1 MSRRQSCRYY
11 NSPGGCRRGTSCTF
25 EHIPNAQR
33 RGGDGRP
40 LSPSLSVSS
49 SDASPSRRNAQ
60 GPQRQIIRSGPP
72 PRGVCRNFWETGR
85 CFREFGCL
93 GAHTLPQGQDG
104 RRTPQPSIIPTQAAQ
119 AFIAPFLT
127 EKGLSKLVGGG
138 TDGYF
143 PQDATTSLTPSE
155 TQSRLRRFLRE
166 DFRFKIVPEI
176 YGFLVPLSSANIQNS
191 SWTQEEG
198 QLLLEA
204 LTSNIGR
211 LRVAEI
217 VTWPSVSS
225 KTAMSREIL
234 SFQRG
239 FIPLLRYMSSDFV
252 VQSTLR
258 TQANQLYM
266 TVLQNLPNFA
276 DAVEKSMDSIIAS
289 RSFSDPGASG
299 KDPVDAQAFA
309 SIAGVLHE
317 FLVRFKN
324 AVATYPRLAPL
335 VMNLQKWFV
344 EWKTGVCANSPSFDN
359 FLGGLQPTVR
369 DLIIQ
374 TLNEKIHKLVS
385 IVEREQGKEI
395 RPDCQKQSAPSN
407 EGIVAALHSGYQGP
421 GALREGG
428 PRHDNDLEDIYDIR
442 IAPTHEELMCRIPP
456 FLPANF
462 FGAPHPAPMESM
474 QRLLDIQFRLLRE
487 ELTAPL
493 RQAVQLIY
501 DDLKTLSRKKTK
513 LSELLKNRGG
523 KYRGHADTQD
533 SLMFNVYTGVD
544 FGSLVPD
551 WRGISASIVV
561 DAPPGRARSN
571 NSRMRTSFWE
581 GMSGKRLSQGG
592 LIALVW
598 QSGNDISVH
607 LGVIAS
613 SLKDLTEHVKS
624 DPDRVKLRIVF
635 FDTKLE
641 LRILQEL
648 RNPHRLGQNIKL
660 LVESSVMFEAI
671 RPFLEALKGEPE
683 LVPFSHYLVHRPPGF
698 LKTCKVEPPRYSTMP
713 GFAYNLSCLF
723 PDKTDVEDLTLSVTD
738 HQSIENARAELRRD
752 SRLDPS
758 QADAVV
764 DALTR
769 EVSLIQGPP
778 GTGKSYTGVEL
789 LRVLRANNVG
799 PILMIAFTNHALD
812 HMLSSVLDADITK
825 KVVRLGSR
833 SADERISQYSIETL
847 EKVNQESRLDRT
859 FSSKRRELKEI
870 QERIR
875 NLMFKVLKDDL
886 ESDSTEVVKYISVLH
901 PEHSGYL
908 AAPPM
913 WIRNIKSLF
922 SGGDDDNDAGEWQQ
936 QGRRKKTFVK
946 DMSFY
951 AFWRDGSDLEFIETL
966 NNGSYAPWK
975 TTPPPDET
983 TSNKFYL
990 LEQDSLPDSD
1000 NESVTGEEQDDES
1013 PSEDL
1018 PVEDAWTRVKVK
1030 SPSPET
1036 ADSKEVPAAPTKA
1049 SDSPIPHIDP
1059 EPRDDAGLRRA
1070 DFKDPEGFLEAL
1082 GCSQWPI
1089 IPTSSR
1095 SLNELLEDVGDIWT
1109 MSKAE
1114 RHNLHNFWVENTRIE
1129 LAETQTGEFERLR
1142 ELHEGIL
1149 RECNEGKEEVR
1160 RNLLRNIDII
1170 GCTTTGAAK
1179 LAMLLKGLSPRVL
1192 LVEEAGQVLEAHVL
1206 GSLVPS
1212 IEHLIMIGDPL
1223 QLRPT
1228 LNNFS
1233 MSMDSQ
1239 RGRDLYK
1246 FDMSLME
1253 RLSSSGLA
1261 MSRIDVQRRMRPEI
1275 SSLIRN
1281 TLYPSLEDHEL
1292 VRHYPSVRGITKNL
1306 FFVNHNNREN
1316 EGAED
1321 SASKFNLFE
1330 VEMIREL
1337 VLYLLRQG
1345 CYSEEGD
1352 IVVLCAYLGQ
1362 LAKLRDALANEV
1374 AIVIDERD
1382 QAALADQEGDNE
1394 EDDLNGGIT
1403 IEHVKVTR
1411 RVRLRTVDNYQGEEG
1426 RIVILSLV
1434 RNSGDLDDEMA
1445 MLGFTHGARPSI
1457 GFLKSENRT
1466 NVALSRAREGL
1477 FIFGNAANLSSKS
1490 RMWRHIIEELEKGDA
1505 LGPAL
1510 PIACHRHPETLE
1522 YVCKPGQLPQIA
1534 PDGGC
1539 MRPCNFRLICGHMCP
1554 FKCHSDDQKHASVM
1568 CMQSCTRLCARGHPC
1583 TKQCASTCGD
1593 CFFPVANVELP
1604 CGHTKASVPCHEINA
1619 LQNVYCNFMVDKELL
1634 HCEHTARMACSTDP
1648 ATYLCKAPCNG
1659 IMSCC
1664 GRSCNAKC
1672 HECQQKNTPSQGEHT
1687 QRTKHAT
1694 HPCEK
1699 PLFCEHLCQE
1709 ACSDDHK
1716 HTVACRKPCRQAC
1729 SHARCK
1735 LLCSMPCAPCQESCT
1750 WSCPHHSCPV
1760 PCGSVCARLPCDVP
1774 CNTILRC
1781 GHKCPSVC
1789 GEDCDIQICP
1799 QCASDDKRHHVVDFI
1814 LQRTLSEVTPES
1826 NTLDEMLITIPSC
1839 KHTFTVET
1847 LDGHCSMNDFYFQNE
1862 SGQWLRMLS
1871 PIGFRK
1877 PPTCPTCRSPI
1888 TAPRYGRIFKRADL
1902 DILEH
1907 NVAARMSRALDKVQT
1922 AILLISEDEM
1932 RTAVIRDAATI
1943 KIRPSKGKKS
1953 KSQAKARSEE
1963 LTSKME
1969 VPTSERA
1976 LNSANTSLH
1985 AIDSAVA
1992 RVWGKITHK
2001 LFNAYKEATVV
2012 AETRSAHV
2020 HAWESAFSFLYH
2032 REMAALINN
2041 PARTPARPQEN
2052 AMRLAKLQVGQP
2064 RPLAD
2069 RRFIVEAFWCTLHIR
2084 LTLITLGR
2092 TWLEEV
2098 GKREADYPLYHFQQ
2112 WASYV
2117 KFMLQSCSLDVTKAL
2132 GLARSSES
2140 HRQVTKTSLLL
2151 MRVELENFR
2160 FGLYMSNKLG
2170 NMKDQRSEMVQAA
2183 EQHGRKAQG
2192 LMRDVVAEHFARK
2205 VVPSREEEASWLA
2218 ENFSNAAQTIVDEW
2232 KAIRQAVLGSTF
2244 YQEVSLKEQM
2254 EIVRAFNFG
2263 TTGHFYN
2270 CANGHTFVI
2279 GECGGAMQRSRC
2291 PECGSPVGG
2300 ESHHLDSTNTRAAQ
2314 YDQLARQVYPGIPA
2328 TPWANPH

>member
-1 MSRRQSCRYY
+1 MSQRQSCRFF
-11 NSPGGCRRGTSCTF
+11 NSPGGCRRGKSCTF
-25 EHIPNAQR
+25 EHSQPNAQH

-40 LSPSLSVSS
+40 SSPSASS
-49 SDASPSRRNAQ
+49 SGSPSRRNAQ
-60 GPQRQIIRSGPP
+60 GPQRHMSPSSPP
-72 PRGVCRNFWETGR
+72 PRGVCRFFWETGR
-85 CFREFGCL
+85 CYREFGCR

-104 RRTPQPSIIPTQAAQ
+104 RRTPQPIAIPTQAAQ

-155 TQSRLRRFLRE
+155 TQSRLRRFFRE
-166 DFRFKIVPEI
+166 DFRFKTAPEI
-176 YGFLVPLSSANIQNS
+176 YGFLIPLSSANIQND

-204 LTSNIGR
+204 LTSNTGR

-217 VTWPSVSS
+217 VTWPSISP

-239 FIPLLRYMSSDFV
+239 LIPLLRYMSSDFV

-266 TVLQNLPNFA
+266 TVLQNLPSFA
-276 DAVEKSMDSIIAS
+276 DAVEKSMDGIIAS
-289 RSFSDPGASG
+289 CSFSDPGASG
-299 KDPVDAQAFA
+299 KDAVDAQAFA

-317 FLVRFKN
+317 FLIRFKN

-344 EWKTGVCANSPSFDN
+344 EWKTGVHANPPLFNN

-369 DLIIQ
+369 DLIVQ
-374 TLNEKIHKLVS
+374 NLNEKIHKLVS

-395 RPDCQKQSAPSN
+395 RPDRQTKSAPSN
-407 EGIVAALHSGYQGP
+407 EGILAALHSTYQGP

-428 PRHDNDLEDIYDIR
+428 ARHDNDLKNISDIR
-442 IAPTHEELMCRIPP
+442 VAPTHDELMCRIPP
-456 FLPANF
+456 FLPVNF
-462 FGAPHPAPMESM
+462 FGAPHPAPMESIE
-474 QRLLDIQFRLLRE
+474 RLLDIQFRLLRE

-493 RQAVQLIY
+493 RQAVQLVH
-501 DDLKTLSRKKTK
+501 DDLKTQSRKKTK
-513 LSELLKNRGG
+513 LAELLKNKGG
-523 KYRGHADTQD
+523 KYRGQADTQD

-544 FGSLVPD
+544 FVSLVPD
-551 WRGISASIVV
+551 WKGISASIVV

-571 NSRMRTSFWE
+571 NSHMRTSFWE
-581 GMSGKRLSQGG
+581 SGKRLSQGG

-613 SLKDLTEHVKS
+613 SLKDITECVKR

-648 RNPHRLGQNIKL
+648 RNTQTFGQNIKM
-660 LVESSVMFEAI
+660 LVESSVMYEAI

-683 LVPFSHYLVHRPPGF
+683 EVPFPRYLVHRPPGF
-698 LKTCKVEPPRYSTMP
+698 LNTCKVDPPRYSTMP
-713 GFAYNLSCLF
+713 GFAFNLSCLF
-723 PDKTDVEDLTLSVTD
+723 PDKTDVEDLTLSATD
-738 HQSIENARAELRRD
+738 NQSIENARAELRRG

-789 LRVLRANNVG
+789 LRVLRANDIG

-812 HMLSSVLDADITK
+812 HMLGSVLDADITK

-847 EKVNQESRLDRT
+847 EKVNNESRLNRT

-870 QERIR
+870 QESIR
-875 NLMFKVLKDDL
+875 NLMSKVLIDDL
-886 ESDSTEVVKYISVLH
+886 ESNSTEIMKYISVLH

-908 AAPPM
+908 NAPPM
-913 WIRNIKSLF
+913 WIQNIKSL
-922 SGGDDDNDAGEWQQ
+922 SSDNDDDGAGEWQQ
-936 QGRRKKTFVK
+936 QGRRGKTFAK

-951 AFWRDGSDLEFIETL
+951 AFWRDGSDLDFIEAL

-975 TTPPPDET
+975 TAPPPEET
-983 TSNKFYL
+983 TSNRFNI
-990 LEQDSLPDSD
+990 LEQDSLPESDDEYVTSEEQD
-1000 NESVTGEEQDDES
+1000 NES
-1013 PSEDL
+1013 PPEDV
-1018 PVEDAWTRVKVK
+1018 PVEDAWMNVKVK
-1030 SPSPET
+1030 PPSPEP
-1036 ADSKEVPAAPTKA
+1036 AGSKEVPVAPTKA
-1049 SDSPIPHIDP
+1049 PDAPTLYFEP
-1059 EPRDDAGLRRA
+1059 EPRDDAGLGQA
-1070 DFKDPEGFLEAL
+1070 DFKDPEGFLDAL
-1082 GCSQWPI
+1082 GCSQWPVV
-1089 IPTSSR
+1089 PASSR
-1095 SLNELLEDVGDIWT
+1095 PLNELLEDVGDVWT
-1109 MSKAE
+1109 MSRAE
-1114 RHNLHNFWVENTRIE
+1114 RQNLHHFWVENTRIE
-1129 LAETQTGEFERLR
+1129 LAETQTGEFARLR
-1142 ELHEGIL
+1142 EIHEGIL
-1149 RECNEGKEEVR
+1149 RECNEGQEEVR
-1160 RNLLRNIDII
+1160 RSLLRHIDII

-1179 LAMLLKGLSPRVL
+1179 LATLLKGLGPRVL

-1228 LNNFS
+1228 LNNYS

-1239 RGRDLYK
+1239 RGRDLYR

-1281 TLYPSLEDHEL
+1281 TLYPSLDDHEL
-1292 VRHYPSVRGITKNL
+1292 VRQYPSVRGIPKNL
-1306 FFVNHNNREN
+1306 FFVTHNHREN

-1321 SASKFNLFE
+1321 SASKYNLYE
-1330 VEMIREL
+1330 ARVKMIREL

-1382 QAALADQEGDNE
+1382 QAALADHEGDDEN
-1394 EDDLNGGIT
+1394 DLGGGTT
-1403 IEHVKVTR
+1403 IEHVKVTK

-1434 RNSGDLDDEMA
+1434 RNSGELDDEI
-1445 MLGFTHGARPSI
+1445 GYSNGIRPSI

-1490 RMWRHIIEELEKGDA
+1490 KMWRHIIEELETNEA
-1505 LGPAL
+1505 LGTAL
-1510 PIACHRHPETLE
+1510 PIACHLHPETLE
-1522 YVCKPGQLPQIA
+1522 YVCEPGQLPQIA

-1539 MRPCNFRLICGHMCP
+1539 MRPCDFRLNCGHMCP
-1554 FKCHSDDQKHASVM
+1554 FKCHSDDQKHASVT
-1568 CMQSCTRLCARGHPC
+1568 CVQSCTRLCTRGHPC
-1583 TKQCASTCGD
+1583 TKQCSSTCGD
-1593 CFFPVANVELP
+1593 CFFPEANVELP
-1604 CGHTKASVPCHEINA
+1604 CGHLKASVSCHEISA
-1619 LQNVYCNFMVDKELL
+1619 LEKVYCNSMVDKHLPR
-1634 HCEHTARMACSTDP
+1634 CEHTARMACSTDP

-1672 HECQQKNTPSQGEHT
+1672 HQCQEKNTSSEGEHT
-1687 QRTKHAT
+1687 PRTQHTA

-1699 PLFCEHLCQE
+1699 PLFCEHLCQD

-1716 HTVACRKPCRQAC
+1716 HTVACKKPCRQAC
-1729 SHARCK
+1729 FHARCK
-1735 LLCSMPCAPCQESCT
+1735 LPCSMPCAPCQESCT

-1774 CNTILRC
+1774 CNRILHC

-1799 QCASDDKRHHVVDFI
+1799 QCASDDKKRHVVDFI
-1814 LQRTLSEVTPES
+1814 LQRTLSEVTPEL

-1847 LDGHCSMNDFYFQNE
+1847 LDGHCSMNDFYVQNDF
-1862 SGQWLRMLS
+1862 GQWLRMLS

-1907 NVAARMSRALDKVQT
+1907 NVAARMSRALHQVQT
-1922 AILLISEDEM
+1922 AILRISEDEM
-1932 RTAVIRDAATI
+1932 KAAVIRDAATI
-1943 KIRPSKGKKS
+1943 KIRPSKLKGS

-1963 LTSKME
+1963 LMSKKE
-1969 VPTSERA
+1969 APTSERA
-1976 LNSANTSLH
+1976 LNSANTSFH
-1985 AIDSAVA
+1985 AIDSAVG
-1992 RVWGKITHK
+1992 RVWGKITHR
-2001 LFNAYKEATVV
+2001 LFSAYKEAIIV
-2012 AETRSAHV
+2012 AETRSAHL
-2020 HAWESAFSFLYH
+2020 HAWESAFSSLYH
-2032 REMAALINN
+2032 RELAALVDN
-2041 PARTPARPQEN
+2041 PARTPVRPQEN
-2052 AMRLAKLQVGQP
+2052 AMRLARLQVGQP
-2064 RPLAD
+2064 RPRAD

-2084 LTLITLGR
+2084 LTLIALGR

-2098 GKREADYPLYHFQQ
+2098 GKREADYPLYHFQL

-2132 GLARSSES
+2132 ELARSSES
-2140 HRQVTKTSLLL
+2140 HRQVTKTSLLY

-2170 NMKDQRSEMVQAA
+2170 TINDQRPEMVEAA
-2183 EQHGRKAQG
+2183 EQHGHEAQEF
-2192 LMRDVVAEHFARK
+2192 MRDVITDHFANK
-2205 VVPSREEEASWLA
+2205 VTPSREEEASWLA
-2218 ENFSNAAQTIVDEW
+2218 ENFSGAAQTIVDEW
-2232 KAIRQAVLGSTF
+2232 KAIKRAVGRFTF
-2244 YQEVSLKEQM
+2244 YQEVSLNEQM
-2254 EIVRAFNFG
+2254 EIVQAFNFG
-2263 TTGHFYN
+2263 STGHFYN

-2279 GECGGAMQRSRC
+2279 TECGGAMERSVC
-2291 PECGSPVGG
+2291 PECGSPIGG
-2300 ESHHLDSTNTRAAQ
+2300 QSHSLDSTNTRATQ
-2314 YDQLARQVYPGIPA
+2314 YDELARRTNPRIAP
-2328 TPWANPH
+2328 TPWA

>member
-1 MSRRQSCRYY
+1 MYRRQSCIYY
-11 NSPGGCRRGTSCTF
+11 NSPGGCRRGASCTF
-25 EHIPNAQR
+25 EHLPSAQR

-40 LSPSLSVSS
+40 SSPGVSS
-49 SDASPSRRNAQ
+49 DGSPSRRGAQ
-60 GPQRQIIRSGPP
+60 SPQHQTSPSGPP
-72 PRGVCRNFWETGR
+72 PRGVCRFFWETGR
-85 CFREFGCL
+85 CFREFGCR

-104 RRTPQPSIIPTQAAQ
+104 RRSPQPFPIPTQAAQ

-155 TQSRLRRFLRE
+155 THSRLRRFFRE
-166 DFRFKIVPEI
+166 DFRFKTAPEI
-176 YGFLVPLSSANIQNS
+176 YGFLILLSSANLQNG

-204 LTSNIGR
+204 LTSNTGR

-217 VTWPSVSS
+217 VTWPHVCS
-225 KTAMSREIL
+225 KTGTGREIL

-239 FIPLLRYMSSDFV
+239 LIPLLRYMSSDFV

-258 TQANQLYM
+258 TQVNQLYM
-266 TVLQNLPNFA
+266 TVLQNLPSFA
-276 DAVEKSMDSIIAS
+276 DAVEKSMDSIVAS
-289 RSFSDPGASG
+289 RSFSDPGSVR

-344 EWKTGVCANSPSFDN
+344 EWKAGVQANPPSFDN
-359 FLGGLQPTVR
+359 FVGGLQPAVR
-369 DLIIQ
+369 DLLIQ

-385 IVEREQGKEI
+385 IVEREQGKEK
-395 RPDCQKQSAPSN
+395 RPDRQKQAAPSN
-407 EGIVAALHSGYQGP
+407 EGILAALHSGYQGP
-421 GALREGG
+421 GTVREGG
-428 PRHDNDLEDIYDIR
+428 PRHDNDFEDIYDIR
-442 IAPTHEELMCRIPP
+442 IAPTHEELMSRIPP
-456 FLPANF
+456 FLPVNF

-493 RQAVQLIY
+493 RQAIQLVH
-501 DDLKTLSRKKTK
+501 DDLKTQPRKKTK
-513 LSELLKNRGG
+513 LADLLKNKGG
-523 KYRGHADTQD
+523 KYRGQADTQD
-533 SLMFNVYTGVD
+533 SIMFNVYTGVD
-544 FGSLVPD
+544 FESLVPD

-607 LGVIAS
+607 LGVIAN
-613 SLKDLTEHVKS
+613 SLQDLTEYVKR
-624 DPDRVKLRIVF
+624 DPDRVRLRIVF

-648 RNPHRLGQNIKL
+648 RNPQMSGQNIKL
-660 LVESSVMFEAI
+660 LVESSVMFESI
-671 RPFLEALKGEPE
+671 RPFLEALKREPE
-683 LVPFSHYLVHRPPGF
+683 LVPFSRYLVHRPPGF
-698 LKTCKVEPPRYSTMP
+698 LNTCKVDPPRYSTMP
-713 GFAYNLSCLF
+713 GFAFNLSCLF

-738 HQSIENARAELRRD
+738 PQSIENARAELRRS

-789 LRVLRANNVG
+789 LRVLRANDVG

-812 HMLSSVLDADITK
+812 HMLGSVLDADITK

-847 EKVNQESRLDRT
+847 ERVNEESRLNRT
-859 FSSKRRELKEI
+859 FSSKRRELKGI
-870 QERIR
+870 QENIK
-875 NLMFKVLKDDL
+875 NLMLKVLKDDL
-886 ESDSTEVVKYISVLH
+886 ESNSTEIMKYISVLH

-913 WIRNIKSLF
+913 WIQNIKSLF
-922 SGGDDDNDAGEWQQ
+922 SNDDDDDGAGEWKQ
-936 QGRRKKTFVK
+936 QGRRGKTFVK

-951 AFWRDGSDLEFIETL
+951 AFWRDGSDLEIIGAL
-966 NNGSYAPWK
+966 NDGSYAPWK
-975 TTPPPDET
+975 PTPLPNEPTT
-983 TSNKFYL
+983 NKFNIL
-990 LEQDSLPDSD
+990 KQDSLPESD
-1000 NESVTGEEQDDES
+1000 DEYVTSDEHDDES
-1013 PSEDL
+1013 LSEDL
-1018 PVEDAWTRVKVK
+1018 PVEDAWMMVRVK

-1036 ADSKEVPAAPTKA
+1036 VSSKEVPAAPTKA
-1049 SDSPIPHIDP
+1049 PVSPIPSP
-1059 EPRDDAGLRRA
+1059 EPDDAGLGQA
-1070 DFKDPEGFLEAL
+1070 DFKDPEGFLEAI
-1082 GCSQWPI
+1082 GCSQWPVV
-1089 IPTSSR
+1089 PTSSR
-1095 SLNELLEDVGDIWT
+1095 SLDELLDDVDDVWT
-1109 MSKAE
+1109 MSRTE
-1114 RHNLHNFWVENTRIE
+1114 RHTLHNFWVENMRIE
-1129 LAETQTGEFERLR
+1129 LAETQKGEFERLR
-1142 ELHEGIL
+1142 ELHEGTL

-1179 LAMLLKGLSPRVL
+1179 LATLLKGLNPRIL

-1206 GSLVPS
+1206 GSLAPS

-1233 MSMDSQ
+1233 LSMDSQ

-1261 MSRIDVQRRMRPEI
+1261 MSRIDVQRRMRPAI

-1292 VRHYPSVRGITKNL
+1292 VRHYPSVRGIAKNL
-1306 FFVNHNNREN
+1306 FFLNHNHREN

-1321 SASKFNLFE
+1321 SASKYNLYE
-1330 VEMIREL
+1330 VGMIREL

-1374 AIVIDERD
+1374 AVVIDERD
-1382 QAALADQEGDNE
+1382 QAALADHEGDDE
-1394 EDDLNGGIT
+1394 KDLSCGIT
-1403 IEHVKVTR
+1403 IEHVKVTK

-1434 RNSGDLDDEMA
+1434 RNSGELDDEMA
-1445 MLGFTHGARPSI
+1445 FMHGIRTSI

-1477 FIFGNAANLSSKS
+1477 FVLGNATNLSSKS
-1490 RMWRHIIEELEKGDA
+1490 RMWRRIIEELEINEA

-1522 YVCKPGQLPQIA
+1522 YIREPGQLPQIA

-1539 MRPCNFRLICGHMCP
+1539 MRPCDFRLSCGHLCP
-1554 FKCHSDDQKHASVM
+1554 YKCHSDDQNHASVM
-1568 CMQSCTRLCARGHPC
+1568 CMQSCTRLCIRGHPC
-1583 TKQCASTCGD
+1583 TKQCASACGD
-1593 CFFPVANVELP
+1593 CFFPEANVELP
-1604 CGHTKASVPCHEINA
+1604 CGHLKASVPCHEIST
-1619 LQNVYCNFMVDKELL
+1619 LENVKCDSVVDKSLPR
-1634 HCEHTARMACSTDP
+1634 CEHTARMPCSADP

-1664 GRSCNAKC
+1664 GKSCKAKC
-1672 HECQQKNTPSQGEHT
+1672 YECQQKNAPSEGEHT
-1687 QRTKHAT
+1687 QRAHHTT
-1694 HPCEK
+1694 HPCSK

-1729 SHARCK
+1729 SHARCQ
-1735 LLCSMPCAPCQESCT
+1735 LVCSAPCAPCQELCT
-1750 WSCPHHSCPV
+1750 WNCPHHSCPV

-1774 CNTILRC
+1774 CNTTLSC

-1789 GEDCDIQICP
+1789 GEDCDIQVCP
-1799 QCASDDKRHHVVDFI
+1799 QCAPDNKRRQVVDFI
-1814 LQRTLSEVTPES
+1814 MQRTLSEVTPELE
-1826 NTLDEMLITIPSC
+1826 TLDEMLITIPSC

-1847 LDGHCSMNDFYFQNE
+1847 LDGHCSMSDFYFQNE

-1907 NVAARMSRALDKVQT
+1907 NVAARMSRALHQVQT
-1922 AILLISEDEM
+1922 AILGISEDEM
-1932 RTAVIRDAATI
+1932 KAAVIHDAATI
-1943 KIRPSKGKKS
+1943 KIRPSKPKNS

-1963 LTSKME
+1963 LRSKKE
-1969 VPTSERA
+1969 IPISERA

-1985 AIDSAVA
+1985 DIDSAVT
-1992 RVWGKITHK
+1992 RVWGRITHK
-2001 LFNAYKEATVV
+2001 LFIAYREATAV

-2020 HAWESAFSFLYH
+2020 HAWESAFSFLYR
-2032 REMAALINN
+2032 REMAAFIDNSAHM
-2041 PARTPARPQEN
+2041 PGRPQEN
-2052 AMRLAKLQVGQP
+2052 AMRLARLQVGQS

-2084 LTLITLGR
+2084 LTLATMGR

-2098 GKREADYPLYHFQQ
+2098 GKREADYPPYHFQQ
-2112 WASYV
+2112 WANYV
-2117 KFMLQSCSLDVTKAL
+2117 KFILRSCSLDVNKAL
-2132 GLARSSES
+2132 ELARSSES
-2140 HRQVTKTSLLL
+2140 HRQVAKTSLLL

-2160 FGLYMSNKLG
+2160 FSLYMSNKLG
-2170 NMKDQRSEMVQAA
+2170 NIKDRRSEMAEAA
-2183 EQHGRKAQG
+2183 EQYGLGAQQ
-2192 LMRDVVAEHFARK
+2192 LMRDVVTEHFANK
-2205 VVPSREEEASWLA
+2205 VTPSWEEEASWLA
-2218 ENFSNAAQTIVDEW
+2218 ENFSRAAQTIVDEW
-2232 KAIRQAVLGSTF
+2232 EAIKVAVSESTF
-2244 YQEVSLKEQM
+2244 YQEVSLNEQM
-2254 EIVRAFNFG
+2254 EIVRALNFG
-2263 TTGHFYN
+2263 STGHFYN

-2279 GECGGAMQRSRC
+2279 TECGGAMQRSVC
-2291 PECGSPVGG
+2291 PECGSPIGG
-2300 ESHHLDSTNTRAAQ
+2300 QNHHLDNTNTRATH
-2314 YDQLARQVYPGIPA
+2314 YDNLALQANAGIA
-2328 TPWANPH
+2328 RSPWANPY

>member
-1 MSRRQSCRYY
+1 MSRRPSCRFY

-25 EHIPNAQR
+25 EHIPNAQH

-40 LSPSLSVSS
+40 SSPGAS
-49 SDASPSRRNAQ
+49 SDGSPSRRNAQ
-60 GPQRQIIRSGPP
+60 GPQRQISPSSPP
-72 PRGVCRNFWETGR
+72 PRGVCRFFWETGR
-85 CFREFGCL
+85 CFREFSCR
-93 GAHTLPQGQDG
+93 GAHTLPQGHDG
-104 RRTPQPSIIPTQAAQ
+104 RRSPQPFAIPTQAAQ
-119 AFIAPFLT
+119 ALIAPFLT

-155 TQSRLRRFLRE
+155 THSRLRRFFRE
-166 DFRFKIVPEI
+166 DFRFKTAPEI
-176 YGFLVPLSSANIQNS
+176 YGFLVLLSSANLQNG

-198 QLLLEA
+198 QN
-204 LTSNIGR
+204 SGR

-217 VTWPSVSS
+217 VTWPHVSS
-225 KTAMSREIL
+225 KTTMGREIL

-239 FIPLLRYMSSDFV
+239 LIPLLRYMSSDFV

-266 TVLQNLPNFA
+266 TVLQNLSSFA
-276 DAVEKSMDSIIAS
+276 DAVEKSMDSIITS
-289 RSFSDPGASG
+289 RSFSDPGAFG
-299 KDPVDAQAFA
+299 KDPIDAQAFA

-344 EWKTGVCANSPSFDN
+344 EWKTGVQDNPPSFDD

-369 DLIIQ
+369 DLLIQ

-385 IVEREQGKEI
+385 IVEREQGKEK
-395 RPDCQKQSAPSN
+395 RPDRQKQSVPSN
-407 EGIVAALHSGYQGP
+407 EGILAALHSGYQGP
-421 GALREGG
+421 GAVREGG
-428 PRHDNDLEDIYDIR
+428 PRHDNDFEDISDIR
-442 IAPTHEELMCRIPP
+442 IAPTHEELMSRIPP
-456 FLPANF
+456 FLPVNF
-462 FGAPHPAPMESM
+462 FGAPHPAPLESM

-493 RQAVQLIY
+493 RQAVQLVH
-501 DDLKTLSRKKTK
+501 DDFKTQPRKKTK
-513 LSELLKNRGG
+513 LAELLKTKGG
-523 KYRGHADTQD
+523 KYRGQADTQD

-544 FGSLVPD
+544 FESLVPD
-551 WRGISASIVV
+551 WRGISASIVI
-561 DAPPGRARSN
+561 DTPPGRARSN
-571 NSRMRTSFWE
+571 NSHMRTSFWE

-613 SLKDLTEHVKS
+613 SLRDLTEYVKR
-624 DPDRVKLRIVF
+624 DPDRVRLRIVF

-648 RNPHRLGQNIKL
+648 RNPQMSGQHIKL

-671 RPFLEALKGEPE
+671 RPFLEALKREPE
-683 LVPFSHYLVHRPPGF
+683 LVPFSRYLVHRPPGA
-698 LKTCKVEPPRYSTMP
+698 LNTCKVDPPRYSTMP
-713 GFAYNLSCLF
+713 GFAFNLSCLF

-738 HQSIENARAELRRD
+738 PQSIENARAELRRS

-789 LRVLRANNVG
+789 LRVLRANDVG

-812 HMLSSVLDADITK
+812 HMLGSVLDAEITK
-825 KVVRLGSR
+825 KVIRLGSR

-847 EKVNQESRLDRT
+847 EMVNEESRLNRT
-859 FSSKRRELKEI
+859 FSNKRRELKGI
-870 QERIR
+870 QESIK
-875 NLMFKVLKDDL
+875 NLMFRVLKDDL
-886 ESDSTEVVKYISVLH
+886 ESNSTEIMKYISVLH

-908 AAPPM
+908 ASPPV
-913 WIRNIKSLF
+913 WIQNIRSF
-922 SGGDDDNDAGEWQQ
+922 FGGDDDDDGAGEWQQ
-936 QGRRKKTFVK
+936 QGRRGKTFVK

-951 AFWRDGSDLEFIETL
+951 AFWKDGSDLEFIGAL
-966 NNGSYAPWK
+966 NDGSYAPWR
-975 TTPPPDET
+975 TTPPPNET
-983 TSNKFYL
+983 TSNKYDL
-990 LEQDSLPDSD
+990 LEQDSLLDSD
-1000 NESVTGEEQDDES
+1000 DEYMTSEERDDES
-1013 PSEDL
+1013 LSEDL
-1018 PVEDAWTRVKVK
+1018 PVEDAWMRVKVEL
-1030 SPSPET
+1030 PSPET
-1036 ADSKEVPAAPTKA
+1036 TSSKEVPVAPTKA
-1049 SDSPIPHIDP
+1049 PVAPIPPPEP
-1059 EPRDDAGLRRA
+1059 EPRDDAGLGQA
-1070 DFKDPEGFLEAL
+1070 DFQDPEGFLEAI
-1082 GCSQWPI
+1082 GCSQWPV
-1089 IPTSSR
+1089 IPTSNR
-1095 SLNELLEDVGDIWT
+1095 PLNELLDDVDDVWT
-1109 MSKAE
+1109 MSRAE
-1114 RHNLHNFWVENTRIE
+1114 RHILHNFWVENTRIE
-1129 LAETQTGEFERLR
+1129 LAETQKGEFERLR

-1179 LAMLLKGLSPRVL
+1179 LATLLNSLNPRVL

-1206 GSLVPS
+1206 GSLVSS

-1233 MSMDSQ
+1233 LSMDSQ

-1261 MSRIDVQRRMRPEI
+1261 MSRIDVQRRMRPAI

-1281 TLYPSLEDHEL
+1281 TLYPGLEDHEL
-1292 VRHYPSVRGITKNL
+1292 VLNYPSVRGIAKNL
-1306 FFVNHNNREN
+1306 FFVNHNHREN

-1321 SASKFNLFE
+1321 SASKYNLYE
-1330 VEMIREL
+1330 VQMIREL

-1382 QAALADQEGDNE
+1382 QAALADQEGDDENE
-1394 EDDLNGGIT
+1394 LGCGIT

-1434 RNSGDLDDEMA
+1434 RNSGELDDEMA
-1445 MLGFTHGARPSI
+1445 MLGFTHGTRPSI

-1477 FIFGNAANLSSKS
+1477 FIFGNATNLSSKS
-1490 RMWRHIIEELEKGDA
+1490 RMWRRIIEELERDEA

-1510 PIACHRHPETLE
+1510 PIICHRHPETLE
-1522 YVCKPGQLPQIA
+1522 YVCEPGQLPQIA

-1539 MRPCNFRLICGHMCP
+1539 MRPCDFRLNCGHLCP
-1554 FKCHSDDQKHASVM
+1554 FKCHSDDQKHASVT
-1568 CMQSCTRLCARGHPC
+1568 CVQSCTRLCTRGHPC

-1604 CGHTKASVPCHEINA
+1604 CGHLKASVPCHQISLLE
-1619 LQNVYCNFMVDKELL
+1619 QVYCDFMVDKELPC
-1634 HCEHTARMACSTDP
+1634 CEHTARMTCSTDP

-1672 HECQQKNTPSQGEHT
+1672 HECQRKKHT
-1687 QRTKHAT
+1687 FRRRTYT
-1694 HPCEK
+1694 EK

-1709 ACSDDHK
+1709 ACSDDHT
-1716 HTVACRKPCRQAC
+1716 HTVACKKPCRQAC
-1729 SHARCK
+1729 SHARCQSA
-1735 LLCSMPCAPCQESCT
+1735 CSVPCAPCQESCT

-1774 CNTILRC
+1774 CNKTLRC

-1799 QCASDDKRHHVVDFI
+1799 QCAPDDKKHHVVDFI
-1814 LQRTLSEVTPES
+1814 MQRTLSEVVPELE
-1826 NTLDEMLITIPSC
+1826 TLDEMLITIPSC

-1907 NVAARMSRALDKVQT
+1907 NVAARMSRALHQVQT
-1922 AILLISEDEM
+1922 AILRISEDEM
-1932 RTAVIRDAATI
+1932 KAAVVRDAATV
-1943 KIRPSKGKKS
+1943 KIRPSKPKRS
-1953 KSQAKARSEE
+1953 TSQAKARSEE
-1963 LTSKME
+1963 LMSKEE

-1992 RVWGKITHK
+1992 GAWGRITYR
-2001 LFNAYKEATVV
+2001 LFNAYKEATAV
-2012 AETRSAHV
+2012 AKTRSAHL
-2020 HAWESAFSFLYH
+2020 HAWESAFSCLYR
-2032 REMAALINN
+2032 RELAALIDN
-2041 PARTPARPQEN
+2041 PAHAPVRPQEN
-2052 AMRLAKLQVGQP
+2052 AMRLARLQVGQS

-2098 GKREADYPLYHFQQ
+2098 GKREVDYPMYHFQQ
-2112 WASYV
+2112 WANYV
-2117 KFMLQSCSLDVTKAL
+2117 KFMLRSCSLDVEKAL
-2132 GLARSSES
+2132 ELARSSGS
-2140 HRQVTKTSLLL
+2140 HRQVTKTSLLG

-2170 NMKDQRSEMVQAA
+2170 SIKDQRAEMVEAA
-2183 EQHGRKAQG
+2183 KRHGRKAQQ
-2192 LMRDVVAEHFARK
+2192 MMSSVVRQHFANK
-2205 VVPSREEEASWLA
+2205 VTPSREEEASWLA
-2218 ENFSNAAQTIVDEW
+2218 ENFSLAAQTIVDEW
-2232 KAIRQAVLGSTF
+2232 EAIQKAVSRSTF

-2263 TTGHFYN
+2263 STGHFYN

-2279 GECGGAMQRSRC
+2279 TECGGAMERSRC
-2291 PECGSPVGG
+2291 PECGSPIGG
-2300 ESHHLDSTNTRAAQ
+2300 QSHRLDSTNTRAAQ
-2314 YDQLARQVYPGIPA
+2314 YDELARQANPHIMG

>member
-1 MSRRQSCRYY
+1 MSRRCHFY

-25 EHIPNAQR
+25 EHIRNAER

-40 LSPSLSVSS
+40 SSPSVSS
-49 SDASPSRRNAQ
+49 DGSPSRRDAQ
-60 GPQRQIIRSGPP
+60 GPQRQTSPSSPP
-72 PRGVCRNFWETGR
+72 PRGVCRFFWETGR
-85 CFREFGCL
+85 CFREFDCRY
-93 GAHTLPQGQDG
+93 AHTLRQGQDG
-104 RRTPQPSIIPTQAAQ
+104 IRSPQPFAIPTRAAQ
-119 AFIAPFLT
+119 EFIAPFLT
-127 EKGLSKLVGGG
+127 EKGLAKLVGGG

-155 TQSRLRRFLRE
+155 TQSRLRRFLRD
-166 DFRFKIVPEI
+166 DFRFKTAPEI
-176 YGFLVPLSSANIQNS
+176 YGFLIPLSSANLQNA

-198 QLLLEA
+198 QLLLET
-204 LTSNIGR
+204 LTSNTGR

-217 VTWPSVSS
+217 VTWQQVSS
-225 KTAMSREIL
+225 KAVVSRETL

-239 FIPLLRYMSSDFV
+239 IIPLLRYMSSDFV

-276 DAVEKSMDSIIAS
+276 DVVEKSMDSIITS
-289 RSFSDPGASG
+289 RSFNDPGAVG
-299 KDPVDAQAFA
+299 KDPIDTQAFA

-335 VMNLQKWFV
+335 VMNLQKWFG
-344 EWKTGVCANSPSFDN
+344 EWMTGISANPPSFDN
-359 FLGGLQPTVR
+359 SLKLLQPTVR
-369 DLIIQ
+369 DMLVQ
-374 TLNEKIHKLVS
+374 TLREKINKLVS
-385 IVEREQGKEI
+385 IVEREQGKEQ
-395 RPDCQKQSAPSN
+395 RSDRQKKSSHTAFAN
-407 EGIVAALHSGYQGP
+407 EGIIAALHSGYQGP
-421 GALREGG
+421 GAIREGG

-442 IAPTHEELMCRIPP
+442 IAPTHEELMSHIPP
-456 FLPANF
+456 FLPVNF

-493 RQAVQLIY
+493 RKAVQLIH
-501 DDLKTLSRKKTK
+501 DDLKIQPRKKTK
-513 LSELLKNRGG
+513 LAELLKNKGG
-523 KYRGHADTQD
+523 RYRGQADTQD

-544 FGSLVPD
+544 FVSLVPD
-551 WRGISASIVV
+551 WRGISASVIV
-561 DAPPGRARSN
+561 DTPPGRARSS
-571 NSRMRTSFWE
+571 NSHMRTSFWE
-581 GMSGKRLSQGG
+581 GMSGKRLFQGG
-592 LIALVW
+592 LIALMW
-598 QSGNDISVH
+598 QSGNDVAVH
-607 LGVIAS
+607 LGVIAN
-613 SLKDLTEHVKS
+613 SLKDLTEHVKR

-648 RNPHRLGQNIKL
+648 RNPHSSGQDLKL
-660 LVESSVMFEAI
+660 LVESPVMFEAI
-671 RPFLEALKGEPE
+671 RPFLEALKVEPE
-683 LVPFSHYLVHRPPGF
+683 LVPFSRYLVHRPQGF
-698 LKTCKVEPPRYSTMP
+698 LNTCKVDPPRYATMP
-713 GFAYNLSCLF
+713 GFAFNLSCLF

-738 HQSIENARAELRRD
+738 PQSIENARAELRRS

-769 EVSLIQGPP
+769 EMALIQGPP
-778 GTGKSYTGVEL
+778 GTGKSFTGVEL
-789 LRVLRANNVG
+789 LRVLRANDVG

-812 HMLSSVLDADITK
+812 HMLGSVLDADITK
-825 KVVRLGSR
+825 KIIRLGSR

-847 EKVNQESRLDRT
+847 EMVNEESRLNRT
-859 FSSKRRELKEI
+859 FSTKRRELKNI
-870 QERIR
+870 QESIR
-875 NLMFKVLKDDL
+875 KLMDNVMKHDF
-886 ESDSTEVVKYISVLH
+886 ESDSTEVMKYIATFY
-901 PEHSGYL
+901 PEHCGHL
-908 AAPPM
+908 DAPQT

-922 SGGDDDNDAGEWQQ
+922 ADDDDDDGAGEWQQ
-936 QGRRKKTFVK
+936 QGRRGKTSVK

-951 AFWRDGSDLEFIETL
+951 AFWRDGSDLEFIGALTD
-966 NNGSYAPWK
+966 GSYAPWE
-975 TTPPPDET
+975 TTTSPPNET
-983 TSNKFYL
+983 TSNRFGVLVEESL
-990 LEQDSLPDSD
+990 LESD
-1000 NESVTGEEQDDES
+1000 DEYATGEEPEDDES
-1013 PSEDL
+1013 VSEDL
-1018 PVEDAWTRVKVK
+1018 RVEDAWMKVK
-1030 SPSPET
+1030 IEPPSPEP
-1036 ADSKEVPAAPTKA
+1036 AKEAPVAPTQA
-1049 SDSPIPHIDP
+1049 HQPP
-1059 EPRDDAGLRRA
+1059 EPEPGNADGLAQA
-1070 DFKDPEGFLEAL
+1070 DFKDPEGFLAAL
-1082 GCSQWPI
+1082 GCPQWPV

-1095 SLNELLEDVGDIWT
+1095 PLNELLENVGDIWT
-1109 MSKAE
+1109 MSRAE
-1114 RHNLHNFWVENTRIE
+1114 RHNLHNFWVDKMRIE
-1129 LAETQTGEFERLR
+1129 LAETQKGEFERLR
-1142 ELHEGIL
+1142 ELHKNIL
-1149 RECNEGKEEVR
+1149 QECNEGKEEVR

-1179 LAMLLKGLSPRVL
+1179 LATLLKGLSPRVL
-1192 LVEEAGQVLEAHVL
+1192 LVEEAGQVLEAHIL

-1212 IEHLIMIGDPL
+1212 IEHLILIGDPL

-1233 MSMDSQ
+1233 LSMDSQ

-1261 MSRIDVQRRMRPEI
+1261 MSRIDVQRRMRPAI

-1281 TLYPSLEDHEL
+1281 TLYPRLEDHEL
-1292 VRHYPSVRGITKNL
+1292 VRDYPPVRGIAKNV
-1306 FFVNHNNREN
+1306 FFVTHSHREN

-1321 SASKFNLFE
+1321 SASKFNLYE
-1330 VEMIREL
+1330 VAMIREL

-1382 QAALADQEGDNE
+1382 QAALADHEGDDENE
-1394 EDDLNGGIT
+1394 LSFGIT

-1434 RNSGDLDDEMA
+1434 RNSGELDDEMTA
-1445 MLGFTHGARPSI
+1445 LGFTHGARPSI

-1477 FIFGNAANLSSKS
+1477 FIFGNAANLSSRS
-1490 RMWRHIIEELEKGDA
+1490 RMWQHIIEELEGEEA

-1522 YVCKPGQLPQIA
+1522 YVSKPGQLPQIA

-1539 MRPCNFRLICGHMCP
+1539 MRPCDFRLNCGHMCP
-1554 FKCHSDDQKHASVM
+1554 FKCHGDDQKHASVT
-1568 CMQSCTRLCARGHPC
+1568 CTQACTRLCTRGHPC
-1583 TKQCASTCGD
+1583 TKQCASPCGN
-1593 CFFPVANVELP
+1593 CFFPEANVELP
-1604 CGHTKASVPCHEINA
+1604 CGHSKASVPCHEIST
-1619 LQNVYCNFMVDKELL
+1619 LDSVYCDFMVDKELPC
-1634 HCEHTARMACSTDP
+1634 CEHTARMACSTDSS
-1648 ATYLCKAPCNG
+1648 TYLCKAPCCG

-1664 GRSCNAKC
+1664 GRTCKAKC
-1672 HECQQKNTPSQGEHT
+1672 YECQQKNTTPEGE
-1687 QRTKHAT
+1687 RTRRVQHLP

-1709 ACSDDHK
+1709 NCSDDHK

-1729 SHARCK
+1729 SHARCQSP
-1735 LLCSMPCAPCQESCT
+1735 CSVPCAPCQEPCT

-1774 CNTILRC
+1774 CSKTLRC
-1781 GHKCPSVC
+1781 GHRCSSVC

-1799 QCASDDKRHHVVDFI
+1799 QCAPDEKKHHVVDFI
-1814 LQRTLSEVTPES
+1814 MQRTLSEVAPELG
-1826 NTLDEMLITIPSC
+1826 TLDEMLITIPSC
-1839 KHTFTVET
+1839 KHTFTIET
-1847 LDGHCSMNDFYFQNE
+1847 LDGHCSMSEFYFQKE
-1862 SGQWLRMLS
+1862 PGARWLRMLS

-1888 TAPRYGRIFKRADL
+1888 TAPRYGRISKRADL

-1907 NVAARMSRALDKVQT
+1907 NVAARMSQALDRVQT
-1922 AILLISEDEM
+1922 AILRIPEDEM
-1932 RTAVIRDAATI
+1932 KAAVIREAATI
-1943 KIRPSKGKKS
+1943 KIRPSKARKS
-1953 KSQAKARSEE
+1953 NFQAKARSEE
-1963 LTSKME
+1963 LKTKRE
-1969 VPTSERA
+1969 VPISERF
-1976 LNSANTSLH
+1976 LNPANTSVY
-1985 AIDSAVA
+1985 AIDSVVVQ
-1992 RVWGKITHK
+1992 VWGRITHR
-2001 LFNAYKEATVV
+2001 LFNAYKEAAAVS
-2012 AETRSAHV
+2012 ETRSAHL

-2032 REMAALINN
+2032 REMTALVDN
-2041 PARTPARPQEN
+2041 PTRTPIRPQEN
-2052 AMRLAKLQVGQP
+2052 AMRLARLQVGQP

-2069 RRFIVEAFWCTLHIR
+2069 RRFIVEAFWCTLHLR

-2098 GKREADYPLYHFQQ
+2098 GKREAAYPLYHFQQ
-2112 WASYV
+2112 WANYV
-2117 KFMLQSCSLDVTKAL
+2117 KFMLQSCTHDVNKAL
-2132 GLARSSES
+2132 ELARSSES
-2140 HRQVTKTSLLL
+2140 HRQVTKTSLLC
-2151 MRVELENFR
+2151 MRIELENFR
-2160 FGLYMSNKLG
+2160 FGLYMSNKFG
-2170 NMKDQRSEMVQAA
+2170 NIEEHRSEMVEAA
-2183 EQHGRKAQG
+2183 EQYGREAQQ
-2192 LMRDVVAEHFARK
+2192 LISDVVTAHLTNK
-2205 VVPSREEEASWLA
+2205 VTPSPEEEASWLE
-2218 ENFSNAAQTIVDEW
+2218 ENFSRAAYTIVDEW
-2232 KAIRQAVLGSTF
+2232 DAIKKAVHGSTF

-2263 TTGHFYN
+2263 STGHFYN

-2279 GECGGAMQRSRC
+2279 GECGGAMEQSIC

-2300 ESHHLDSTNTRAAQ
+2300 QSHRLDSTNTRATQ
-2314 YDQLARQVYPGIPA
+2314 YDNLARQANPGIA
-2328 TPWANPH
+2328 GNPWGNPY